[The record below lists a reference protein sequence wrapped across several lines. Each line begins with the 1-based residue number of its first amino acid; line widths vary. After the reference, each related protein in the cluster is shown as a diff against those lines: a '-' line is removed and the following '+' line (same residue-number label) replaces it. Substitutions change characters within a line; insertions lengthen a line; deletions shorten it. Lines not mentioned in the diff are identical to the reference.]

1 MKGRI
6 ILNQHHRESGVVLF
20 ISLVMLLIITVLGIS
35 SVQST
40 SMQERMARNARDT
53 NLAFQSAE
61 SAIKDAE
68 EYIETFTSLA
78 GFPDNAAGLYVEP
91 DFGDPT
97 NWTIVDWDAGS
108 GYRDVGITTISGVAT
123 QPKYIIEFVKTV
135 VSEVDRLNLDNI
147 GQSTGFGRSQVF
159 RITVYGTGGT
169 DNSHVVI
176 QSTYGKKF

>member
-1 MKGRI
+1 MKDRI
-6 ILNQHHRESGVVLF
+6 SLNRRHRESGVVLF

-68 EYIETFTSLA
+68 EFIETFTSLA
-78 GFPDNAAGLYVEP
+78 AFPNNAAGLYVEP
-91 DFGDPT
+91 VFGDPS
-97 NWTIVDWDAGS
+97 NWTEVDWDAGT
-108 GYRDVGITTISGVAT
+108 GYRDVGITTITGVAT
-123 QPKYIIEFVKTV
+123 QPKYIVEFVKTV

-169 DNSHVVI
+169 DNAHVVI
-176 QSTYGKKF
+176 QSTYGKRF